1 MNIFNELVS
10 TQLEIEYLKQNILKI
25 LPAFGEQMKKG
36 RKEKK
41 ITIKKLCESL
51 EISIGFYCDI
61 ERGARKPSIEL
72 IRKIEKLLS

>member
-1 MNIFNELVS
+1 MNIFHELLTS
-10 TQLEIEYLKQNILKI
+10 QLELEHLKEHILNI
-25 LPAFGEQMKKG
+25 LPAFGEQMKRG

-41 ITIKKLCESL
+41 ITIRQLCESL
-51 EISIGFYCDI
+51 DISIGFYCDL

>member
-1 MNIFNELVS
+1 MNIFHELLTS
-10 TQLEIEYLKQNILKI
+10 QLELEYLKEHILQI
-25 LPAFGEQMKKG
+25 LPTFGAQMRKG

-51 EISIGFYCDI
+51 DISIGFYCDI

>member
-1 MNIFNELVS
+1 MIFQELLT
-10 TQLEIEYLKQNILKI
+10 TQLELEYLKEHILKI
-25 LPAFGEQMKKG
+25 LPAFGEQMKRS

-41 ITIKKLCESL
+41 ITIRKMCESL
-51 EISIGFYCDI
+51 GISIGFYCDL

>member
-1 MNIFNELVS
+1 MNIFHELLTS
-10 TQLEIEYLKQNILKI
+10 QLELEYLKEHILQI
-25 LPAFGEQMKKG
+25 LPIFGEQMKKS

-51 EISIGFYCDI
+51 DISIGFYCDI

>member
-1 MNIFNELVS
+1 MNIFHELLTS
-10 TQLEIEYLKQNILKI
+10 QLELKYLKEHILNI

-41 ITIKKLCESL
+41 ITIRKLCESL
-51 EISIGFYCDI
+51 DISIGFYCDL
-61 ERGARKPSIEL
+61 ERGARKPSVEL

>member
-1 MNIFNELVS
+1 MNIFHELLTS
-10 TQLEIEYLKQNILKI
+10 QFELEYLKEHILNI

-41 ITIKKLCESL
+41 ITIRKLCESL
-51 EISIGFYCDI
+51 DISIGFYCDL